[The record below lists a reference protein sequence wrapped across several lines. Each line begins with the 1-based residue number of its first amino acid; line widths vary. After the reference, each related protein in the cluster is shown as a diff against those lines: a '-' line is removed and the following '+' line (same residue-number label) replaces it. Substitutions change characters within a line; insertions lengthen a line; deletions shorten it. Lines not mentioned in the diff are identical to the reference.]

1 MFRVLVICTGNT
13 CRSPM
18 AEVIL
23 RSVLPSD
30 WGDQVEVG
38 SAGTGAADGN
48 PATPFAVATAAA
60 HGLDL
65 RAHRSRALTPR
76 LIREADLILA
86 MEPRHVEWAG
96 SLAPDAKDR
105 IRLVTEQSA
114 EGGAPSSG
122 VSDPIGGTAEE
133 YDDTFHRIR
142 SHLLRWIPL
151 IREEIERRE
160 GVR

>member
-1 MFRVLVICTGNT
+1 
-13 CRSPM
+13 M

-23 RSVLPSD
+23 RAALPAE
-30 WGDQVEVG
+30 WGGQVDVG
-38 SAGTGAADGN
+38 SAGTGAGDGS
-48 PATPFAVATAAA
+48 PATAYAIATAAA

-65 RAHRSRALTPR
+65 RGHRSRALTPR
-76 LIREADLILA
+76 MVREADLVLA
-86 MEPRHVEWAG
+86 MEPRHAEWAG

-114 EGGAPSSG
+114 EGGANSSG
-122 VSDPIGGTAEE
+122 VGDPIGGTAEE

-142 SHLLRWIPL
+142 SHLLRWVPL